1 MRIAV
6 WHNLPSGGGKRALYS
21 QVSQLIARG
30 HYVECWCPA
39 TADPNYLPLSNLT
52 SEHRLPFQPK
62 QILPETRWVRLTA
75 PLRLPHDPLLEE
87 MDRHSQFCTKE
98 ILKANFDLIF
108 VAPCVYYR
116 VPRLIRF
123 LGERSAPAI
132 LYLQEPQR
140 HLYEAQPELPWIA
153 PRASSAGAR
162 LSPRKRWHAFRDDYL
177 KIAALRTAARRE
189 LEDAKKY
196 DRILVNSFFSRES
209 IARVYGL
216 DARVSYLGYDP
227 GIFYYTRSVR
237 EKFVVG
243 LGSLDYIKGV
253 DTAIEALASMPKQ
266 RRLPLVWVANSG
278 NPEYA
283 CGMEALAE
291 SRGVS
296 LTIKRR
302 ITDRELAALL
312 NRTEL
317 LLYTSRLEPFGYAP
331 IEANACGA
339 PVVAIAEGGVREV
352 VIDGVTGIL
361 CDRDTEQLSAAI
373 EKLIKDSALAR
384 ELGENGARIAP
395 ERWSSKTATDTLLSH
410 FENARARFPDRIT
423 AQVRTKDNQPAT
435 NSEPKEYA
443 SATFPRHYS
452 RRH

>member
-1 MRIAV
+1 
-6 WHNLPSGGGKRALYS
+6 
-21 QVSQLIARG
+21 
-30 HYVECWCPA
+30 
-39 TADPNYLPLSNLT
+39 
-52 SEHRLPFQPK
+52 
-62 QILPETRWVRLTA
+62 
-75 PLRLPHDPLLEE
+75 
-87 MDRHSQFCTKE
+87 
-98 ILKANFDLIF
+98 
-108 VAPCVYYR
+108 
-116 VPRLIRF
+116 
-123 LGERSAPAI
+123 
-132 LYLQEPQR
+132 
-140 HLYEAQPELPWIA
+140 
-153 PRASSAGAR
+153 
-162 LSPRKRWHAFRDDYL
+162 
-177 KIAALRTAARRE
+177 
-189 LEDAKKY
+189 
-196 DRILVNSFFSRES
+196 
-209 IARVYGL
+209 
-216 DARVSYLGYDP
+216 
-227 GIFYYTRSVR
+227 
-237 EKFVVG
+237 
-243 LGSLDYIKGV
+243 
-253 DTAIEALASMPKQ
+253 
-266 RRLPLVWVANSG
+266 
-278 NPEYA
+278 
-283 CGMEALAE
+283 MEALAE

>member
-1 MRIAV
+1 MNARPQ
-6 WHNLPSGGGKRALYS
+6 PSLFPGT
-21 QVSQLIARG
+21 QQHI
-30 HYVECWCPA
+30 
-39 TADPNYLPLSNLT
+39 
-52 SEHRLPFQPK
+52 
-62 QILPETRWVRLTA
+62 
-75 PLRLPHDPLLEE
+75 
-87 MDRHSQFCTKE
+87 
-98 ILKANFDLIF
+98 
-108 VAPCVYYR
+108 
-116 VPRLIRF
+116 
-123 LGERSAPAI
+123 
-132 LYLQEPQR
+132 
-140 HLYEAQPELPWIA
+140 YEAQPELPWIA

-189 LEDAKKY
+189 LEDARSN
-196 DRILVNSFFSRES
+196 RILVNSFFSRES

-283 CGMEALAE
+283 CGMEAFTE

-317 LLYTSRLEPFGYAP
+317 LLYTSRLEPFGYAT

-395 ERWSSKTATDTLLSH
+395 GTVVVENGYRYSAESLRECAGTLS
-410 FENARARFPDRIT
+410 
-423 AQVRTKDNQPAT
+423 
-435 NSEPKEYA
+435 
-443 SATFPRHYS
+443 
-452 RRH
+452 